1 MRSTLALG
9 AAFVLAGC
17 NPNPGEDAAERPKA
31 QEGESS
37 STAPAKSAEA
47 AAPRGAAIGTR
58 STLSAQT
65 SGLTGAVTDF
75 RVTVTDMGTTVAL
88 ATDTLFE
95 FDQAELAPNALP
107 NLRRVADMIRE
118 GGAGTVTITGHTDS
132 KGDDAYNQTLSQ
144 RRAQAVATWLRQQ
157 TGLGRRPFF
166 VVGKGEAAPVTP
178 NAQPDGSDNPEG
190 RARNRRVEVDIP
202 RA

>member
-17 NPNPGEDAAERPKA
+17 NPSPGEKSAERPGA
-31 QEGESS
+31 QEAEAP
-37 STAPAKSAEA
+37 STAPAKSAEVP
-47 AAPRGAAIGTR
+47 APSTAVIGTR
-58 STLSAQT
+58 STLSSQT
-65 SGLTGAVTDF
+65 SALTGAVTDF
-75 RVTVTDMGTTVAL
+75 RVTVTDMGTTVEL

-95 FDQAELAPNALP
+95 FDKAELAPNALA
-107 NLRRVADMIRE
+107 NLQRVAEMIRS

-132 KGDDAYNQTLSQ
+132 KGDDGYNQTLSR
-144 RRAQAVATWLRQQ
+144 RRAQAVATWLGQQ
-157 TGLGRRPFF
+157 PGLARSYS
-166 VVGKGEAAPVTP
+166 VVGKGEAAPATS
-178 NAQPDGSDNPEG
+178 NTQPDGSDNPEG